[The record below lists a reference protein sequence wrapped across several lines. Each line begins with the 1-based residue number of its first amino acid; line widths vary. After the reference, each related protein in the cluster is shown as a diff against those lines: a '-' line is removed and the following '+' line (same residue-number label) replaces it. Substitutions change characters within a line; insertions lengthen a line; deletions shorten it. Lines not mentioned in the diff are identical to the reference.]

1 MNIRHTIALSVLF
14 ASLCGAS
21 PCVAQ
26 VDSLVFNTEDA
37 HIAPTE
43 KNELRFNLQA
53 LAFFKDNEF
62 NSKDV
67 VKGYT
72 LPGMWI
78 SPSIS
83 YQPLHNLRVEVGAHM
98 LHYWGADR
106 YPTTNIG
113 DLTHNNDDKTTKAF
127 HCVPLFRANLQL
139 SNKVNI
145 VLGSIYGKAFHQ
157 LTEPLY
163 NSEKCLT
170 ADPETG
176 VQLIWNNHWL
186 HFDTWVDWQK
196 FIYKRDNK
204 QEEFTYGLSARLL
217 ANPKTKATQVYFP
230 LQVLMHHIGGEI
242 NTEAQ
247 ERSIKTWLNAATGV
261 GINIPLNT
269 RIPTSINS
277 EVTAHYYSQ
286 QKGTALPYKNG
297 TGIFAKV
304 QAKVWNFCAT
314 ASYWYSNKFISIYG
328 NPLFNAIGN
337 TDEVNLMSKPR
348 MFILQAEYAQQIGHG
363 FSWGVS
369 IAYDIHNQKSIY
381 HTETS
386 TWDKGKATS
395 DLGAGI
401 YLRLNPSF
409 LIKKFK
415 TEQTH

>member
-1 MNIRHTIALSVLF
+1 MNTHHYVALF
-14 ASLCGAS
+14 ALLACLCCVS
-21 PCVAQ
+21 PSVAQ
-26 VDSLVFNTEDA
+26 VDSLVFNTENSS
-37 HIAPTE
+37 IAADE

-78 SPSIS
+78 APSVS
-83 YQPLHNLRVEVGAHM
+83 YQPLSNLKVEVGAHM

-106 YPTTNIG
+106 YPTANTG
-113 DLTHNNDDKTTKAF
+113 DLTRNDNDKTTKAF

-139 SNKVNI
+139 SDKVNI
-145 VLGSIYGKAFHQ
+145 VLGSIYGKVFHQ

-170 ADPETG
+170 TDPETG

-196 FIYKRDNK
+196 FIYKKDNK
-204 QEEFTYGLSARLL
+204 QEEFTYGLSARFL
-217 ANPKTKATQVYFP
+217 ANHKPQTARVYFP

-247 ERSIKTWLNAATGV
+247 ERSIKTWLNAAAGV

-269 RIPTSINS
+269 RISTSING

-297 TGIFAKV
+297 TGIYAKV

-314 ASYWYSNKFISIYG
+314 ASYWHSNKFISIYG
-328 NPLFNAIGN
+328 SPLFNAIGN
-337 TDEVNLMSKPR
+337 TDEANLLSKPR
-348 MFILQAEYAQQIGHG
+348 MLTLQAEYTQNIGQG
-363 FSWGVS
+363 FSWGVN

-381 HTETS
+381 HPATT

-395 DLGAGI
+395 DLAAGI

-415 TEQTH
+415 TGQTH